1 MVSSATTP
9 APSANSDSAIRLI
22 AIDIDGTLLD
32 SKGHIP
38 EANHQAIQ
46 NATAKGIEVVL
57 ATGRSFHHARPIAE
71 RLGTPLI
78 LIVSNGALV
87 KRPNGTT
94 LGSNP
99 IPRHL
104 ARDLVVAT
112 RPVRTGAALIFDR
125 SDARQ
130 YIYERIHWAHPQRT
144 WYYERNKAYM
154 TAVEPLEVVVMVL
167 DEEPVQIAFNG
178 SVAEMRALNAHVRKL
193 ESAKNVT
200 LTLTEYEHRDFSL
213 LDITA
218 AGCSKGATLSDWASR
233 RKIRPGEI
241 MAVGD
246 NLNDLEML
254 QLVGHPVVMGNAV
267 PKLKERANDYGWPLT
282 ADYEHDG
289 LAQAIKIYV
298 SKNRPAPATR

>member
-1 MVSSATTP
+1 MARSVTTP
-9 APSANSDSAIRLI
+9 KAAAPNDGAIRLI
-22 AIDIDGTLLD
+22 AIDIDGTLLNRE
-32 SKGHIP
+32 GHIP

-46 NATAKGIEVVL
+46 NATATGIEVVL
-57 ATGRSFHHARPIAE
+57 ATGRTFHHACPIAE

-87 KRPNGTT
+87 KRSDGKT
-94 LGSNP
+94 LACRL

-112 RPVRTGAALIFDR
+112 RPVREGAALIFDR

-130 YIYERIHWAHPQRT
+130 YIYERIDWAHPQRA
-144 WYYERNKAYM
+144 WYYERNKVYM
-154 TAVEPLEVVVMVL
+154 TAVESLEVVL
-167 DEEPVQIAFNG
+167 NEGPLQLAFNG
-178 SVAEMRALNAHVRKL
+178 GVTEMRTLAGHVRKL
-193 ESAKNVT
+193 ESARNLT

-218 AGCSKGATLSDWASR
+218 AGCSKGATLADWASR
-233 RKIRPGEI
+233 RKIRPAEI

-254 QLVGHPVVMGNAV
+254 QFVGHPVVMGNAV
-267 PKLKERANDYGWPLT
+267 TKLKEMAEKNGWLAT

-289 LAQAIKIYV
+289 LAQAIKIHM
-298 SKNRPAPATR
+298 SKNRPAPATS